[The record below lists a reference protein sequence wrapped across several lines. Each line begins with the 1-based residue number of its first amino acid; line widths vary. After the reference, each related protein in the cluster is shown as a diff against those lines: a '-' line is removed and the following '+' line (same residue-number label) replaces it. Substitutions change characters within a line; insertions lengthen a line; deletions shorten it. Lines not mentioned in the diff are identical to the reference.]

1 MIVDL
6 NLQNKIVV
14 VIGGGREAE
23 KRITSLLKEECQITV
38 FASEINS
45 SISKLAKNKKIKIKK
60 QKISDTKFIVQ
71 LKPDLI
77 ITTTDDRK
85 INEKIIKDAK
95 KKNIIVYSSDDPEQ
109 SDFANP
115 AIIDF
120 EKIIQIAIFTG
131 GQSPAMSKKLRMESE
146 KIFKKIIKKEDIGQ
160 IKIQKIARSMAKDI
174 ISNQQDRRDCLR
186 SIMNDND
193 IDQLIKDG
201 QLKKAE
207 KRAVEILRNWK

>member
-38 FASEINS
+38 FASEINP
-45 SISKLAKNKKIKIKK
+45 SINKLAKNKKIKIKK

-85 INEKIIKDAK
+85 INEKNSKRIRK
-95 KKNIIVYSSDDPEQ
+95 KTEAS
-109 SDFANP
+109 
-115 AIIDF
+115 
-120 EKIIQIAIFTG
+120 
-131 GQSPAMSKKLRMESE
+131 
-146 KIFKKIIKKEDIGQ
+146 
-160 IKIQKIARSMAKDI
+160 
-174 ISNQQDRRDCLR
+174 
-186 SIMNDND
+186 
-193 IDQLIKDG
+193 
-201 QLKKAE
+201 
-207 KRAVEILRNWK
+207 